1 MGKMKKIMAAV
12 LLSLSLVLIAAC
24 DTSSAKLEGEW
35 KVQTGDK
42 KNGVLVF
49 TKDTVTVD
57 GKEYPYK
64 QKSIEKKGNL
74 VYYKIE
80 QHGESYSVIFP
91 DHDSN
96 ISIMIQPSSEK
107 DDLSGLLLYAMNKK
121 EQPSYEDYGKKYLK

>member
-24 DTSSAKLEGEW
+24 GTSSAKLEGEW

-91 DHDSN
+91 DQDRN
-96 ISIMIQPSSEK
+96 IAIMI
-107 DDLSGLLLYAMNKK
+107 
-121 EQPSYEDYGKKYLK
+121 

>member
-1 MGKMKKIMAAV
+1 MV
-12 LLSLSLVLIAAC
+12 LLAAC
-24 DTSSAKLEGEW
+24 GTSSAKLEGEW
-35 KVQTGDK
+35 KVQTGAK

-49 TKDTVTVD
+49 TNDTVTVD
-57 GKEYPYK
+57 GEEYPYK

-80 QHGESYSVIFP
+80 QNGESYSVIFP
-91 DHDSN
+91 DQDRN
-96 ISIMIQPSSEK
+96 IAIMIQPNSKE